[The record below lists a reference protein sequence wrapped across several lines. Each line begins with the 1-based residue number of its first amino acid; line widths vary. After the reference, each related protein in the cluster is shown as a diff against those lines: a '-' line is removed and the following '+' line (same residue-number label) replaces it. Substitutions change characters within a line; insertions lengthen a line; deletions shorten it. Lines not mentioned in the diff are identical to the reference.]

1 MRRKKINFSSR
12 KNTKESNLKK
22 YVLIVVGV
30 VLLIALILK
39 GIPMAKSFIEEQ
51 KKAKIERQKEEE
63 AKRLAEEKR
72 RKEEEEAKKRMI
84 GVSNEGKKYT
94 YDATEIAR
102 RLAKQDYS
110 NDGKKI
116 VFLTFDDGSSTTV
129 TPKILNILKE
139 NDVRATFF
147 VTGET
152 ISNGGQRAKD
162 LIKQSFEYG
171 NAIANHSYTHNYSK
185 LYPGRTLNLDSF
197 LADFKKTDDLLK
209 EILGPYFSTRV
220 IRCPGGH
227 MSWKGMEPLD
237 NYLKEHNMASI
248 DWNALSK
255 DAEGKRKN
263 ADQLVQNAINTSK
276 GKDIVVLLMHD
287 TYGKEET
294 AKSLPSIIKYFKD
307 NGYEFK
313 TLS

>member
-12 KNTKESNLKK
+12 KNTNESSLKK
-22 YVLIVVGV
+22 YVLIGVGLVVALVVVFKGV
-30 VLLIALILK
+30 PL
-39 GIPMAKSFIEEQ
+39 AKSFIEEQ
-51 KKAKIERQKEEE
+51 KQAKIERDKKAEEE
-63 AKRLAEEKR
+63 RIAQEKK
-72 RKEEEEAKKRMI
+72 RKEEEEAKKRMV

-94 YDATEIAR
+94 YDATKVAEK
-102 RLAKQDYS
+102 LAKQDYS
-110 NDGKKI
+110 NDGHKI

-147 VTGET
+147 ITGET
-152 ISNGGQRAKD
+152 LKNGGQRARD
-162 LIKQSFEYG
+162 LVKQSFEYG

-197 LADFKKTDDLLK
+197 LADFKQTDDLLK

-255 DAEGKRKN
+255 DAEGKKKN

-276 GKDIVVLLMHD
+276 GKEMVVLLMHD

>member
-30 VLLIALILK
+30 VLLIALVLK
-39 GIPMAKSFIEEQ
+39 GIPMAKSFIDEQ
-51 KKAKIERQKEEE
+51 KKAKIERQKKAE
-63 AKRLAEEKR
+63 AERLAEEKR